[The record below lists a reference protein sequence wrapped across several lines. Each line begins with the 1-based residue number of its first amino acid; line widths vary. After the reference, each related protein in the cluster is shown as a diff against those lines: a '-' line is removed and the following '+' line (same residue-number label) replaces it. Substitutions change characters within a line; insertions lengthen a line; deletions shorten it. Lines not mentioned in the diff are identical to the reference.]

1 MIRVFKHYVPH
12 AVLLLGLVDFT
23 LLLLASE
30 LGWRLRAWQI
40 GYPVGAAID
49 RWPQILS
56 FAAPLQVALLAV
68 GAYST
73 ASFLS
78 LRFAAARLMVAVSLG
93 VIFLSLIFFF
103 FPALSYS

>member
-12 AVLLLGLVDFT
+12 AVLLLGLVDFM

-68 GAYST
+68 GPIRPHPSCRC
-73 ASFLS
+73 AS
-78 LRFAAARLMVAVSLG
+78 RRRG
-93 VIFLSLIFFF
+93 
-103 FPALSYS
+103 